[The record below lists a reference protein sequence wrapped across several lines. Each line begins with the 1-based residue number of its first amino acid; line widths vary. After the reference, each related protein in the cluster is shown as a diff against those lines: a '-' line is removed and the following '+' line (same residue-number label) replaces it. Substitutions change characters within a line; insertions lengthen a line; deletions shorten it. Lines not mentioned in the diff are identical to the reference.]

1 MTGERMTGETTRSTM
16 HPPANGPSVG
26 ILGTG
31 SYVPAR
37 EVSNEEVAARVPEIT
52 AEWISRKT
60 AIRARRWAA
69 DDEATSDLA
78 ARAATRALAAAGVPA
93 DGVDRLLVSTSTGD
107 HPQPPTAALVQ
118 QLIGAHAAGCL
129 DINAVCAGF
138 GYGLEL
144 ARSLVVAN
152 PGSRVLVVAADVYS
166 RILDFDDRRTS
177 VLLGDGAGAAVVGE
191 VAEGTGILATDLTT
205 RGDQEH
211 LIKVRAG
218 GSRVPTSAATVAEGG
233 HYFTM
238 QGRGV
243 RDFVM
248 EQVPPALERLLA
260 RLDLDASDVDCFVP
274 HQANGVLLDELV
286 ARCGLQKAHVA
297 RVLERYGNIGSA
309 GVPVALDDAVRGG
322 AVRPGDLVL
331 LSGFGGGMSMA
342 NCLLRWSPTGEAR

>member
-1 MTGERMTGETTRSTM
+1 MN
-16 HPPANGPSVG
+16 PPANGSSVG

-37 EVSNEEVAARVPEIT
+37 EVSNEEVAARVPDIT
-52 AEWISRKT
+52 PEWITRKT
-60 AIRARRWAA
+60 AIRARRYAA
-69 DDEATSDLA
+69 DTEATSDLA
-78 ARAATRALAAAGVPA
+78 AHAATRALAAAGLSA
-93 DGVDRLLVSTSTGD
+93 DRVDRLLVSTSTGD
-107 HPQPPTAALVQ
+107 FPQPPTAALVQ

-166 RILDFDDRRTS
+166 RFLDFDDRRTA

-191 VAEGTGILATDLTT
+191 VADGTGILAADLST
-205 RGDQEH
+205 RGDHQD

-218 GSRVPTSAATVAEGG
+218 GSRVPTTAETVAEGG

-248 EQVPPALERLLA
+248 EHVPPALERLLA
-260 RLDLDASDVDCFVP
+260 GLGLGTSDVDCFVP

-286 ARCGLQKAHVA
+286 ARCGLQKAHTA
-297 RVLERYGNIGSA
+297 RILERYGNIGSA
-309 GVPVALDDAVRGG
+309 SVPVALDDAVRGG
-322 AVRPGDLVL
+322 AVHPGDLVL

-342 NCLLRWSPTGEAR
+342 NCLLRWSPAGKSPAAESPTGEAS